1 MMREKRI
8 EAMGQYILKK
18 HTVSMKELAQTFSIS
33 QNTLRRDL
41 GILLEDARFKK
52 VYGGVTVNEENTLV
66 DFSERHQRTITE
78 KKQIGQ
84 CAAHLIVPNDLI
96 FIDSGTTTAEMAP
109 YLPQD
114 FHFTL
119 ITNSL
124 QLLNAAAHLQN
135 INLINVGNNFNY
147 RTQSFTGTE
156 TDALFQ
162 NYNISKAFMS
172 ATAVSIS
179 NGVTNSDLEEFK
191 IKSAVMNKAQVNTLQ
206 KNILLLDHT
215 KFGKTALLTYAKV
228 QQFDSIIYTK
238 KMPQKYLDFFKEHQ
252 VNLIPARA

>member
-1 MMREKRI
+1 
-8 EAMGQYILKK
+8 
-18 HTVSMKELAQTFSIS
+18 
-33 QNTLRRDL
+33 
-41 GILLEDARFKK
+41 
-52 VYGGVTVNEENTLV
+52 
-66 DFSERHQRTITE
+66 
-78 KKQIGQ
+78 
-84 CAAHLIVPNDLI
+84 
-96 FIDSGTTTAEMAP
+96 
-109 YLPQD
+109 
-114 FHFTL
+114 
-119 ITNSL
+119 
-124 QLLNAAAHLQN
+124 
-135 INLINVGNNFNY
+135 
-147 RTQSFTGTE
+147 
-156 TDALFQ
+156 
-162 NYNISKAFMS
+162 MS